1 MNGKKVVICFL
12 IAVIITGATLALW
25 IKQGYESR
33 PKNVNIEEE
42 KK

>member
-1 MNGKKVVICFL
+1 MNGKKVVFIFSTIVL
-12 IAVIITGATLALW
+12 VSAVAISLW

-33 PKNVNIEEE
+33 PQITFVEEE